1 MSYILKKRP
10 LELREDLM
18 KNNLV
23 AYVDYAAPNWPR
35 IFAWPRFM
43 VGGDSVTPI
52 APEAFPGAG
61 CLPMNVVGGTS
72 AKAKLKNTHGQL
84 VVMKINDPAFQT
96 NTRWES
102 GQEDH
107 ELNAVIDPR
116 RRPGESAVEFK
127 EFSSTDLSY
136 RFVQVINLE
145 GGRIDF
151 SRPLERSIYPCADE
165 SDPITRFVMVAQAD
179 AGKKYLYGPFEAQ
192 RITGSHGGW
201 RLLASRTF
209 DSYVYAID
217 QEEFKF
223 NIEINDENDYI
234 FAQFIDMDE
243 LSSIRSSKSSSC
255 YDWLPDSELID
266 ALGRVAKSALPD
278 MTKTDV
284 KTLKEA
290 VAAANLAEAKVAMS
304 PERRRRMAALVQS
317 SKDWAEMSDEER
329 LSAVEEIS
337 TDDLAQFMLSDE
349 HFPTFYSRVA
359 ENGEVKRRVAM
370 AEDEA
375 RERILAAQ
383 ARASAAEK
391 AAGDAESKLSETE
404 ASIEEAKKTVEK
416 LKAQAIEEA
425 QAELEKI
432 DSKVTERKG
441 EIKSLNARIDEL
453 KQSEYSVKDS
463 VRKVINDFQYEGA
476 VSQELLKSVAI
487 QSIVGTLSGAAGAE
501 GGQRGDDSGR
511 GTGIAP
517 QAPAGAGAGTG
528 AACALETR
536 IKFLKAD
543 CIVDRVWETLCEKGG
558 RDLTKNEV
566 ANLLICITQSRI
578 TTLAGL
584 PGTGKTSLAG
594 LLAAALGLA
603 QPATPR
609 FCEVSVERGW
619 SGYEDFVGYYSP
631 FTGRVEPG
639 HAGAFDAFS
648 ALDAESAEG
657 GDHAPYLMLL
667 DEANLSPIEHYW
679 SPFLLACDKPA
690 TAATGLS
697 LGGGHSFSIPGWLR
711 FIATVNFDHTTEEL
725 SPRFLDRSWVVMLS
739 ASGFDIE
746 SDDAPCDPAE
756 FSDVPAYGLAALSAA
771 FAPAK
776 AKPSAS
782 SLAKL
787 ADVLSICAEAGAV
800 VSARS
805 QLMMKRYIA
814 AADKVMSTSTAATAG
829 DPVDFAVSQKILPA
843 IRGGEG
849 EARALLEALKD
860 VSGLPRTQAHA
871 QRMIE
876 AGEANGFYQ
885 FFA

>member
-10 LELREDLM
+10 LELREDLL
-18 KNNLV
+18 KKNLV

-35 IFAWPRFM
+35 IFTWPRFM

-61 CLPMNVVGGTS
+61 CLPMNVAGGTS
-72 AKAKLKNTHGQL
+72 AKAKLKNGHGQL

-107 ELNAVIDPR
+107 ELNAVIDPK

-151 SRPLERSIYPCADE
+151 SRPLERSVYPCADE

-192 RITGSHGGW
+192 RITGAHGGW

-223 NIEINDENDYI
+223 NIEVNDENDYI

-243 LSSIRSSKSSSC
+243 LSSIRSAKSSSC

-266 ALGRVAKSALPD
+266 ALGRVAKTALPD

-284 KTLKEA
+284 KALKEA
-290 VAAANLAEAKVAMS
+290 IAAANLAEAKVAMS

-317 SKDWAEMSDEER
+317 GKDWAEMSDEER
-329 LSAVEEIS
+329 LAAVEEIS
-337 TDDLAQFMLSDE
+337 SDDLAEFVLSDE
-349 HFPTFYSRVA
+349 HFPTFYNRVA
-359 ENGEVKRRVAM
+359 ENGEVKRRIEE

-375 RERILAAQ
+375 ADRIIAAQ
-383 ARASAAEK
+383 ARAEAAEK
-391 AAGDAESKLSETE
+391 AAGEAESRLSETE
-404 ASIEEAKKTVEK
+404 ASIEEAKETVEK

-432 DSKVTERKG
+432 DSEVTERKG
-441 EIKSLNARIDEL
+441 EIKSLAARIDEL

-487 QSIVGTLSGAAGAE
+487 QSIVGTLSGKPVAEDGERGADGGAASI
-501 GGQRGDDSGR
+501 D
-511 GTGIAP
+511 P
-517 QAPAGAGAGTG
+517 PKPAGAGTSVIS
-528 AACALETR
+528 ACSLEAR
-536 IKFLKAD
+536 DKELKAAR
-543 CIVDRVWETLCEKGG
+543 IVERVWKTLCEKGG

-594 LLAAALGLA
+594 LLAAALGLS
-603 QPATPR
+603 QPAAPR

-639 HAGAFDAFS
+639 HAGAFAAFS
-648 ALDAESAEG
+648 ALDAESAEDG
-657 GDHAPYLMLL
+657 EHAPYLMLL
-667 DEANLSPIEHYW
+667 DEANLSPVEHYW

-690 TAATGLS
+690 TAVTGLS
-697 LGGGHSFSIPGWLR
+697 LGGGNSFSIPGWLR

-739 ASGFDIE
+739 SSGFDIE
-746 SDDAPCDPAE
+746 SDDVPCDPAE
-756 FSDVPAYGLAALSAA
+756 LGDVPAYGLAALNAA

-776 AKPSAS
+776 AKPSAAS
-782 SLAKL
+782 MAKL
-787 ADVLSICAEAGAV
+787 SDVLAICAESGAV

-805 QLMMKRYIA
+805 QLMMKRYVA

-843 IRGGEG
+843 IHGGEG